1 MRLALVLVLAVV
13 VGCAAPTPPP
23 ITVTTP
29 AATSAPATRPTAVQ
43 AVATPIAAQ
52 PAASDDMTGDVV
64 VFAAS
69 SLTDAFK
76 ELAEEFHRA
85 HPNAR
90 VVFSFGGSSQLA
102 IQLINGARADVFA
115 SADQDQMD
123 VAERGHALGGPQ
135 SIFVQNRLMV
145 IAPRDNPAQITSLQD
160 LARPGVKVVGA
171 QAAVPIGAYTSQLLK
186 SASASSG
193 YAADFQR
200 RVEANLVSREDTV
213 RQIVAKI
220 QLGEGDA
227 AVVYVT
233 DVTPQIADQFLEIHL
248 PDDLQVT
255 ARYPIAVGNGR
266 NHAGGEAFVAF
277 IESAPAQQ
285 ILAKWGFV
293 NLNVQ

>member
-1 MRLALVLVLAVV
+1 VKLALALVLAVV
-13 VGCAAPTPPP
+13 VGCAAPAPPP
-23 ITVTTP
+23 ITVPPPVAAPTQAP
-29 AATSAPATRPTAVQ
+29 AAEDVS
-43 AVATPIAAQ
+43 
-52 PAASDDMTGDVV
+52 GDVV

-76 ELAEEFHRA
+76 ELSDQFHRE

-102 IQLINGARADVFA
+102 IQLVNGARADVFA

-123 VAERGHALGGPQ
+123 VAELGHALGGPQ
-135 SIFVQNRLMV
+135 SIFVQNRLML
-145 IAPRDNPAQITSLQD
+145 IAPHDNPAQITKLQD

-171 QAAVPIGAYTSQLLK
+171 QAAVPIGAYTTQLLQ
-186 SASASSG
+186 SASASPSYG
-193 YAADFQR
+193 ADFQR

-233 DVTPQIADQFLEIHL
+233 DVTPQIADQFVEIQL
-248 PDDLQVT
+248 PDELQVT
-255 ARYPIAVGNGR
+255 ARYPIALGTGHNR
-266 NHAGGEAFVAF
+266 AGGEAFLAF
-277 IESAPAQQ
+277 VESAPAQQ
-285 ILAKWGFV
+285 ILAKWGFI
-293 NLNVQ
+293 NSNITLPPQ